1 MEWPQGDSRTLSL
14 YLKPVSQIM
23 YCEQCGARCQQIH
36 ETTVRRV
43 RDLPLFEYRVVL
55 HVPRRRVW
63 CERCGAARLE
73 KLDWL
78 GRYQRVTERFAKA
91 CEKLLQAAS
100 VQAVAAFY
108 ELGWHTVKSIDKMR
122 LRARVAEPDW
132 STIRYLA
139 MDEFALHKGHRYAT
153 VVVDPIGR
161 QVLWVGPGR
170 SRETA
175 RAFFEQ
181 LPEGVA
187 ERIEAV
193 AIDMTTAYELE
204 IKEQCP
210 QAEIV
215 FDLYHVVAKYGR
227 EVIDRVRVDQAN
239 QLRHDKPARKVLK
252 SSRWLLLR
260 NRHNLKPEQA
270 VHLKELLAANQ
281 SLLCVYV
288 LRDELKR
295 LWFYRKP
302 ACAEKAWGQWFE
314 QAQQSGIA
322 ALQKFAQRLQ
332 GYWHGIVA
340 RCRHPLNTSVVEG
353 INNTIKVIKRRAYGY
368 RDELKRLWFYRK
380 PAWAEK
386 AWGQWFEQAQQSG
399 IAALQK
405 FAQRLQGYW
414 HGIVARCRHPLN
426 TSVVEGINNTIK
438 VIKRR
443 AYGYRDEQYFFL
455 KIRAAFPGIP
465 R

>member
-1 MEWPQGDSRTLSL
+1 MLDRKALQALGCWTGYRLERVEWPEGEGRTLSL
-14 YLKPVSQIM
+14 YLKPVSKVM

-63 CERCGAARLE
+63 CERCGGPRLE

-91 CEKLLQAAS
+91 CEKLLQTAS

-108 ELGWHTVKSIDKMR
+108 DLGWHTVKSIDKMR
-122 LRARVAEPDW
+122 LRARVTEPDW

-175 RAFFEQ
+175 RTFFEQ
-181 LPEGVA
+181 LPQGVA

-193 AIDMTTAYELE
+193 AIDMTTAYEVE

-302 ACAEKAWGQWFE
+302 AWAEKAWEQWFE
-314 QAQQSGIA
+314 QAQQSSIA
-322 ALQKFAQRLQ
+322 ALQKFAERLQ
-332 GYWHGIVA
+332 GYWHGIVT

-368 RDELKRLWFYRK
+368 RDE
-380 PAWAEK
+380 E
-386 AWGQWFEQAQQSG
+386 
-399 IAALQK
+399 
-405 FAQRLQGYW
+405 
-414 HGIVARCRHPLN
+414 
-426 TSVVEGINNTIK
+426 
-438 VIKRR
+438 
-443 AYGYRDEQYFFL
+443 YFFL
-455 KIRAAFPGIP
+455 KIRAAFPGNP